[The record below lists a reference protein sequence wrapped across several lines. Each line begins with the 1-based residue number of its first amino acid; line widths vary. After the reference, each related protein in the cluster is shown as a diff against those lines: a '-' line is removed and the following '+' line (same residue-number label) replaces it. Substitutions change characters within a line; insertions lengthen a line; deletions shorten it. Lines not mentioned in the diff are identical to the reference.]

1 MKEHDSGENVVM
13 YLFSEFGRRVH
24 DNGSGTDH
32 GAAGAMFA
40 IGDSVKGGLYGEMP
54 SAKAEDLEQGDLVPN
69 YDFRG
74 GYATLVEDWLGLDA
88 NPIVGGT
95 FEKLDWLKK

>member
-1 MKEHDSGENVVM
+1 
-13 YLFSEFGRRVH
+13 
-24 DNGSGTDH
+24 
-32 GAAGAMFA
+32 
-40 IGDSVKGGLYGEMP
+40 MP